1 MKTLLKHLSCF
12 CLFFIFGTNY
22 AIAQNYQHDFDQVVK
37 KVDDLLWYEK
47 VGDIAHIDKVYLCGP
62 ARWKETNPTGMSAGN
77 ELKFWTYIFIPKSVD
92 PDKKY
97 PLIVLPHS
105 GVHADF
111 NTYYA
116 HIVRELIAQEYIVV
130 SAEYRGSTGYGKATY
145 DNIDYGGLENEDV
158 YVSRNYMVENFDIV
172 DANRIGIMG
181 WSHGGMITLM
191 NLMTYP
197 GKYKCGFAGV
207 PVSDVI
213 MRMGYS
219 TDDYRKIF
227 SDEGHIGKTPRE
239 DMAEYKRRS
248 PVWHAEK
255 LQDPLLIHTNTSD
268 DDEELANVMIEEW
281 ATYDGDDF
289 MENVKPNLKS
299 ILCRMKDAGDFD
311 KVTILK
317 PYSFVLV
324 DEDKETVAE
333 LLLIDDDTLLVDDE
347 LLKGLDKEL
356 DEFLKNLLEK

>member
-12 CLFFIFGTNY
+12 CLFFIFGANY

-191 NLMTYP
+191 NLFTYP

-207 PVSDVI
+207 PVSDEI
-213 MRMGYS
+213 MRM
-219 TDDYRKIF
+219 
-227 SDEGHIGKTPRE
+227 
-239 DMAEYKRRS
+239 
-248 PVWHAEK
+248 
-255 LQDPLLIHTNTSD
+255 
-268 DDEELANVMIEEW
+268 
-281 ATYDGDDF
+281 
-289 MENVKPNLKS
+289 
-299 ILCRMKDAGDFD
+299 
-311 KVTILK
+311 
-317 PYSFVLV
+317 
-324 DEDKETVAE
+324 
-333 LLLIDDDTLLVDDE
+333 
-347 LLKGLDKEL
+347 
-356 DEFLKNLLEK
+356 

>member
-12 CLFFIFGTNY
+12 CLFFIFGANY

-47 VGDIAHIDKVYLCGP
+47 VGDIAHIDKVFLCGP

-158 YVSRNYMVENFDIV
+158 YVSRN
-172 DANRIGIMG
+172 
-181 WSHGGMITLM
+181 
-191 NLMTYP
+191 
-197 GKYKCGFAGV
+197 
-207 PVSDVI
+207 
-213 MRMGYS
+213 
-219 TDDYRKIF
+219 
-227 SDEGHIGKTPRE
+227 
-239 DMAEYKRRS
+239 
-248 PVWHAEK
+248 
-255 LQDPLLIHTNTSD
+255 
-268 DDEELANVMIEEW
+268 
-281 ATYDGDDF
+281 
-289 MENVKPNLKS
+289 
-299 ILCRMKDAGDFD
+299 
-311 KVTILK
+311 
-317 PYSFVLV
+317 
-324 DEDKETVAE
+324 
-333 LLLIDDDTLLVDDE
+333 
-347 LLKGLDKEL
+347 
-356 DEFLKNLLEK
+356 

>member
-158 YVSRNYMVENFDIV
+158 YVSRNYIVENFDIV

-181 WSHGGMITLM
+181 WSHG
-191 NLMTYP
+191 
-197 GKYKCGFAGV
+197 
-207 PVSDVI
+207 
-213 MRMGYS
+213 
-219 TDDYRKIF
+219 
-227 SDEGHIGKTPRE
+227 E
-239 DMAEYKRRS
+239 
-248 PVWHAEK
+248 
-255 LQDPLLIHTNTSD
+255 
-268 DDEELANVMIEEW
+268 
-281 ATYDGDDF
+281 
-289 MENVKPNLKS
+289 
-299 ILCRMKDAGDFD
+299 
-311 KVTILK
+311 
-317 PYSFVLV
+317 
-324 DEDKETVAE
+324 
-333 LLLIDDDTLLVDDE
+333 
-347 LLKGLDKEL
+347 
-356 DEFLKNLLEK
+356 

>member
-12 CLFFIFGTNY
+12 CLFFIFGANY

-191 NLMTYP
+191 
-197 GKYKCGFAGV
+197 
-207 PVSDVI
+207 I
-213 MRMGYS
+213 
-219 TDDYRKIF
+219 
-227 SDEGHIGKTPRE
+227 IGKSSPTRAILGRLPGRIWRNTN
-239 DMAEYKRRS
+239 AAHRSGTRKNYKIPCS
-248 PVWHAEK
+248 SIP
-255 LQDPLLIHTNTSD
+255 I
-268 DDEELANVMIEEW
+268 LATM
-281 ATYDGDDF
+281 T
-289 MENVKPNLKS
+289 
-299 ILCRMKDAGDFD
+299 
-311 KVTILK
+311 
-317 PYSFVLV
+317 
-324 DEDKETVAE
+324 
-333 LLLIDDDTLLVDDE
+333 
-347 LLKGLDKEL
+347 
-356 DEFLKNLLEK
+356 